1 MQKLAQQ
8 KVNEFK
14 SQGYLIFED
23 FVSSEVLSE
32 LKESLNSIFDEID
45 NDSNRLKQSYDN
57 KHYGDISKEGRK
69 FLKNQSSYYPS
80 IQRYLK
86 SKPIKEIVTKLLDG
100 DAFIFNEQFVIKE
113 PNTPSSF
120 NWHQDSGYV
129 NFDHKPYLT
138 TWLALDDTHPL
149 NGPLSIIPT
158 NIETTSEVFTHQ
170 WSDKSKDLFIEV
182 DESKAKEIYVAEGTL
197 VVFSSLTPHAS
208 GANQSSR
215 TRTAYLAQYSS
226 EPIIDPST
234 GLIRNQA
241 IPI

>member
-1 MQKLAQQ
+1 MQKLTQQ

-23 FVSSEVLSE
+23 FVSSEALSE
-32 LKESLNSIFDEID
+32 LKESLNCIFNAID

-69 FLKNQSSYYPS
+69 FFKNQSRYYPS

-120 NWHQDSGYV
+120 NWHQDSGYI

-138 TWLALDDTHPL
+138 TWLALDDTHSL
-149 NGPLSIIPT
+149 NGPLSVIP
-158 NIETTSEVFTHQ
+158 
-170 WSDKSKDLFIEV
+170 
-182 DESKAKEIYVAEGTL
+182 
-197 VVFSSLTPHAS
+197 
-208 GANQSSR
+208 
-215 TRTAYLAQYSS
+215 
-226 EPIIDPST
+226 
-234 GLIRNQA
+234 
-241 IPI
+241 

>member
-32 LKESLNSIFDEID
+32 LKESLTSIFDEID
-45 NDSNRLKQSYDN
+45 NDLNRLKQSYDN

-86 SKPIKEIVTKLLDG
+86 SKAIKEIVTKLLDG

-182 DESKAKEIYVAEGTL
+182 DESKAKELYVAEGTL

>member
-1 MQKLAQQ
+1 MQKLALQ

-45 NDSNRLKQSYDN
+45 NDSSRLKQSYDN

-69 FLKNQSSYYPS
+69 FLKNQSRYYPA

-100 DAFIFNEQFVIKE
+100 EAFIFNEQFVIKE

-120 NWHQDSGYV
+120 NWHQDSGYI

-138 TWLALDDTHPL
+138 TWLALDDTHSL
-149 NGPLSIIPT
+149 NGPLSVIPT
-158 NIETTSEVFTHQ
+158 NIETTSKVYTHH
-170 WSDKSKDLFIEV
+170 WSDKSNDLFIEV
-182 DESKAKEIYVAEGTL
+182 DETKSKTLLVTAGTL

-208 GANQSSR
+208 GPNQSSR

-226 EPIIDPST
+226 EPIIDPNT
-234 GLIRNQA
+234 GLNRNQA

>member
-69 FLKNQSSYYPS
+69 FLKNQSRYYPS

-100 DAFIFNEQFVIKE
+100 DAFIFNDQFVIKE

-158 NIETTSEVFTHQ
+158 NIETTTEVITHQ
-170 WSDKSKDLFIEV
+170 WSDKSKDLFIQV
-182 DESKAKEIYVAEGTL
+182 DESKAKKLYVSEGTL

-208 GANQSSR
+208 GANQSSK

-226 EPIIDPST
+226 EPIIDPNT

>member
-1 MQKLAQQ
+1 MQKLTQQ

-23 FVSSEVLSE
+23 FVSSEALSE
-32 LKESLNSIFDEID
+32 LKESLTSIFNAID

-69 FLKNQSSYYPS
+69 FLKNQSRYYPS

-86 SKPIKEIVTKLLDG
+86 SKSIKEIVTNLLDG
-100 DAFIFNEQFVIKE
+100 DAFIFNDQFVIKE

-158 NIETTSEVFTHQ
+158 NIETTTEVITHQ
-170 WSDKSKDLFIEV
+170 WSDKSKDLFIQV
-182 DESKAKEIYVAEGTL
+182 DESKAKKLYVSEGTL

-208 GANQSSR
+208 GANQSSK

-226 EPIIDPST
+226 EPIIDPNT

>member
-23 FVSSEVLSE
+23 FVSSEVFSE

-69 FLKNQSSYYPS
+69 FLKNQSRYYPA

-86 SKPIKEIVTKLLDG
+86 SKPIKEIVTNLLDG
-100 DAFIFNEQFVIKE
+100 DAFIFNDQFVIKE

-158 NIETTSEVFTHQ
+158 NIETTSEVITHQ
-170 WSDKSKDLFIEV
+170 WSDKSKDLFIQV
-182 DESKAKEIYVAEGTL
+182 DESKAKELYVSEGTL

-208 GANQSSR
+208 GANQSSK

-226 EPIIDPST
+226 EPIIDPNT

>member
-1 MQKLAQQ
+1 MC
-8 KVNEFK
+8 
-14 SQGYLIFED
+14 IRD
-23 FVSSEVLSE
+23 
-32 LKESLNSIFDEID
+32 
-45 NDSNRLKQSYDN
+45 R
-57 KHYGDISKEGRK
+57 
-69 FLKNQSSYYPS
+69 
-80 IQRYLK
+80 
-86 SKPIKEIVTKLLDG
+86 
-100 DAFIFNEQFVIKE
+100 FVIKE

-158 NIETTSEVFTHQ
+158 NIETTSEVITHQ
-170 WSDKSKDLFIEV
+170 WSDKSKDLFIQV
-182 DESKAKEIYVAEGTL
+182 DESKAKEFYVSEGTL

-208 GANQSSR
+208 GANQSSK

-226 EPIIDPST
+226 EPIIDPNT

>member
-45 NDSNRLKQSYDN
+45 NDSSRLKQSYDN

-69 FLKNQSSYYPS
+69 FLKNQSRYYPA

-120 NWHQDSGYV
+120 NWHQDSGYI

-170 WSDKSKDLFIEV
+170 WSDKSKDLFIQV
-182 DESKAKEIYVAEGTL
+182 DESKAKELYVSEGTL

-208 GANQSSR
+208 GANQSSK

>member
-1 MQKLAQQ
+1 MQKLTQQ

-45 NDSNRLKQSYDN
+45 NDSSRLKQSYDN

-69 FLKNQSSYYPS
+69 FLKNQSRYYPA

-100 DAFIFNEQFVIKE
+100 EAFIFNDQFVIKE

-182 DESKAKEIYVAEGTL
+182 DESKAKELYVAEGTL

>member
-45 NDSNRLKQSYDN
+45 NDSSRLKQSYDN

-69 FLKNQSSYYPS
+69 FLKNQSRYYPS

-86 SKPIKEIVTKLLDG
+86 SKPIKEIVTKLFDG

-182 DESKAKEIYVAEGTL
+182 DESKAKELYVAKGTL

>member
-1 MQKLAQQ
+1 MQKLTQQ

-23 FVSSEVLSE
+23 FVSSEALSE
-32 LKESLNSIFDEID
+32 LKESLNSIFNAID

-69 FLKNQSSYYPS
+69 FLKNQSRYYPS

-86 SKPIKEIVTKLLDG
+86 SKSIKEIVTNLLDG
-100 DAFIFNEQFVIKE
+100 DAFIFNDQFVIKE

-138 TWLALDDTHPL
+138 TWLALDDIHPL

-158 NIETTSEVFTHQ
+158 NIETTSEVITHQ
-170 WSDKSKDLFIEV
+170 WSDKSKDLFIQV
-182 DESKAKEIYVAEGTL
+182 DESKAKELYVSEGTL

-208 GANQSSR
+208 GANQSSK

-226 EPIIDPST
+226 EPIIDPNT

>member
-69 FLKNQSSYYPS
+69 FLKNQSRYYPA

-138 TWLALDDTHPL
+138 TWLALDENHPL

-182 DESKAKEIYVAEGTL
+182 DESKAKELYVAEGTL

-208 GANQSSR
+208 GANQSSK

-226 EPIIDPST
+226 EPIIDPNT

>member
-45 NDSNRLKQSYDN
+45 NDSSRLKQSYDN

-69 FLKNQSSYYPS
+69 FLKNQSSYYPA

-182 DESKAKEIYVAEGTL
+182 DESKAKELYVAEGTL

>member
-1 MQKLAQQ
+1 MQKLTQQ

-23 FVSSEVLSE
+23 FVSSEALSE
-32 LKESLNSIFDEID
+32 LKESLNSIFNAID

-69 FLKNQSSYYPS
+69 FLKNQSRYYPS

-86 SKPIKEIVTKLLDG
+86 SKSIKEIVTNLLDG
-100 DAFIFNEQFVIKE
+100 DAFIFNDQFVIKE

-158 NIETTSEVFTHQ
+158 NIETTSEVITHQ
-170 WSDKSKDLFIEV
+170 WSDKSKDLFIQV
-182 DESKAKEIYVAEGTL
+182 DESKAKELYVSEGTL

-208 GANQSSR
+208 GANQSSK
-215 TRTAYLAQYSS
+215 TRTAYLAQYSL
-226 EPIIDPST
+226 EPIIDPNT

>member
-1 MQKLAQQ
+1 MQKLTQQ

-23 FVSSEVLSE
+23 FVSSEALSE
-32 LKESLNSIFDEID
+32 LKESLTSIFNAID

-69 FLKNQSSYYPS
+69 FLKNQSRYYPS

-86 SKPIKEIVTKLLDG
+86 SKSIKEIVTKLLDG

-158 NIETTSEVFTHQ
+158 NIETTSEVLTHQ

-182 DESKAKEIYVAEGTL
+182 DKSKAKELYVAEGTL

>member
-1 MQKLAQQ
+1 MQKLTQQ
-8 KVNEFK
+8 KVNEFI
-14 SQGYLIFED
+14 SQGYLVLED
-23 FVSSEVLSE
+23 FVRSEILLG
-32 LKESLNSIFDEID
+32 LKESLNSIFKEID
-45 NDSNRLKQSYDN
+45 NGSNRVKQSYSN
-57 KHYGDISKEGRK
+57 KHYGDISKAGRK
-69 FLKNQSSYYPS
+69 FAKNQSRYYPA

-86 SKPIKEIVTKLLDG
+86 SKSMKEVVTKLLDG

-113 PNTPSSF
+113 PNTPSCF
-120 NWHQDSGYV
+120 NWHQDSGYI

-158 NIETTSEVFTHQ
+158 NIKTTSEVFTHQ

-182 DESKAKEIYVAEGTL
+182 DESKAKELYVAEGTL

-226 EPIIDPST
+226 EPIFDPST